1 MIRSSN
7 IITRAMAAAGCALLL
22 GLAGYAGKSH
32 AATTGVCIPTS
43 AIHHTEITDDSTILF
58 HMKGG
63 KIWKNSLHFPC
74 FNLKFQ
80 GGFQYTTDYDEI
92 CANQQTIRVLQEGV
106 GRRLG
111 AACTLGE
118 FTPYSPPPKPVT
130 GG

>member
-1 MIRSSN
+1 MIHPD
-7 IITRAMAAAGCALLL
+7 IINRISTAVGCALLF
-22 GLAGYAGKSH
+22 GFAGYAGTSH
-32 AATTGVCIPTS
+32 AATGVCIPTS
-43 AIHHTEITDDSTILF
+43 EIHHTEIPDDSTILF

-63 KIWKNSLHFPC
+63 KIWKNSLNFPC

-92 CANQQTIRVLQEGV
+92 CANQQSIRVLQPGV

-118 FTPYSPPPKPVT
+118 FTPYGPPPKVTT